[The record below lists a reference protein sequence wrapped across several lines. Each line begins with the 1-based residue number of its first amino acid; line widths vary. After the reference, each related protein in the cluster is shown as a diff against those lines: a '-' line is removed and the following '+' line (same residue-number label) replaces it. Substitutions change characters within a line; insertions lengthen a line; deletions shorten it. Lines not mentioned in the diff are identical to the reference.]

1 MFERQKVIDIILA
14 EVGYFEKKDGNLT
27 YLYDKTANAGSSNY
41 TKYGKEMHD
50 LYPETMD
57 YPAYWC
63 DSTVDWCFQ
72 KAYGVSNAK
81 GLLGG
86 KFDDYTVNSA
96 QLYKNKNAYYKSNP
110 QIGDQI
116 FFNNGKRICHTGLV
130 YKVENCK
137 VYTAEGNTSSK
148 NGVVANGGCVALK
161 SYSLNYAR
169 IDGYGRPNYS
179 DKEEIKEVSNPY
191 TKPTVTLRKGSK
203 GDQVKWL
210 QFELNK
216 HGYKLIVDGDYGNAT
231 VTAVKSWQKSKGI
244 TSDGIAGKI
253 TINTF

>member
-1 MFERQKVIDIILA
+1 MLDRQKVIDIALT
-14 EVGYFEKKDGNLT
+14 EVGYLEKKNGSC
-27 YLYDKTANAGSSNY
+27 LYDKVLNAGSNNY

-50 LYPETMD
+50 LYPATMD

-63 DSTVDWCFQ
+63 DSFADWCFQ
-72 KAYGVSNAK
+72 KAYGISNAK

-86 KFDDYTVNSA
+86 KFDDYTPNSA

-130 YKVENCK
+130 YKVENGK
-137 VYTAEGNTSSK
+137 VYTIEGNTSSK
-148 NGVVANGGCVALK
+148 SGVVANGGCVALK
-161 SYSLNYAR
+161 SYILNYAR

-179 DKEEIKEVSNPY
+179 DKEEAKEVYNPY
-191 TKPTVTLRKGSK
+191 TKPTTTLQKGSK
-203 GDQVKWL
+203 GVQVKWL

-216 HGYKLIVDGDYGNAT
+216 HGYKLVVDGDYGNNT
-231 VTAVKSWQKSKGI
+231 VSAVKSWQRSKGI
-244 TSDGIAGKI
+244 DNDGIAGKI
-253 TINTF
+253 TISTF